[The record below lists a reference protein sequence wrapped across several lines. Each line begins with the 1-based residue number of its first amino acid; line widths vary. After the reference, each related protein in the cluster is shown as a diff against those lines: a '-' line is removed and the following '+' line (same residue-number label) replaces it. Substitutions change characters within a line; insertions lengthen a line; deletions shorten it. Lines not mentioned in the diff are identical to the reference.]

1 MKKKLPEIH
10 PFRNKRIFF
19 NTKQVTW
26 ILLLG
31 VLVSSLISLKANAQ
45 CGSGG
50 LGCPG
55 TNYANYGVNATG
67 AATIEYDNFVSAF
80 HTSTAREATG
90 ELKIWGARSKYD
102 GTGNLLTPTA
112 INSINF
118 PGLTGT
124 PLKATMG
131 GNYTSAPQIIL
142 LTTDGLWA
150 WGLSGQVI
158 STSLK
163 IPAAFG
169 KIALGLPAG
178 VNPLDVKMLF
188 ATHENLAITTCSGDV
203 WVLTNSNANMRGDAA
218 TGFTTWA
225 RVTKADGSNLT
236 GVIATRGAA
245 GAFFALTN
253 TGELYTWGQRT
264 YLGDGT
270 TAQTTRNRAT
280 LMTAPSTTE
289 GAIKMIGVT
298 ASSTT
303 AISYYVLYENGK
315 LFSMGDNAKRQLGD
329 FTTTARTSWVQPL
342 YPSAGNPA
350 VAGNPMD
357 NILWLSPNEHDPNYP
372 SVNVINNQGHQVF
385 SWGEQN
391 GGMLGRT
398 DGILNPGQPT
408 DLATT
413 DIEAIETGGHTTLV
427 VSACRSSFGY
437 AGHKTTGSMGDG
449 TNASLYTSNFSFES
463 NILSLCGLA
472 TQAPKISIAGSPSI
486 DDEGQICVG
495 TSVLLSPTPAGGTL
509 SITSGGAYAT
519 LTGNEL
525 RFTAATPANTPVI
538 VSYTVSTPS
547 CGTVTES
554 RRFLS
559 VVCTPTVTIPGSI
572 FNDGNGNAV
581 QGSGETGM
589 SNDMWANMVGPDG
602 KVITSVKVNSDGTF
616 DFIISKSLLSASG
629 DYSLVFTNTPQTQ
642 GANLPSAETPANGY
656 GYTGVNRGS
665 GATANPA
672 NRTGVVSLGDL
683 STAPN
688 NSTTSAVNVGISDD
702 PAVLPVVFGAIS
714 AKWMSNSLNIT
725 WTTEAEK
732 NNDFFDIE
740 ASTNGVD
747 FTSIGTVKSKAP
759 NGNSDTAI
767 QYELTKELNSNA
779 LASLLGI
786 GMLALGSI
794 GVYRNRKMRLP
805 FMLLIMCGFTTLL
818 LGCKKAK
825 SDELNANGNAFIRV
839 TQVDKDGSRT
849 SSKIVK
855 VAKQ

>member
-1 MKKKLPEIH
+1 MKLKGY
-10 PFRNKRIFF
+10 RNLLYK
-19 NTKQVTW
+19 NSN
-26 ILLLG
+26 LLLKHRFGIFIVLLSLTLSPFLSG
-31 VLVSSLISLKANAQ
+31 VASAQ
-45 CGSGG
+45 CSFNGV
-50 LGCPG
+50 GCAG

-67 AATIEYDNFVSAF
+67 AATLEYDNFVSAF
-80 HTSTAREATG
+80 HTSAAREATG
-90 ELKIWGARSKYD
+90 ELKVWGARSKYD
-102 GTGNLLTPTA
+102 GSGNLLTPTA

-124 PLKATMG
+124 PLKATLAG
-131 GNYTSAPQIIL
+131 DYTTAPQIIL

-150 WGLSGQVI
+150 WGVAGQVI
-158 STSLK
+158 NTGLK
-163 IPAAFG
+163 NTAAFG
-169 KIALGLPAG
+169 KIALGLPSG
-178 VNPLDVKMLF
+178 VSPLDVKMLF
-188 ATHENLAITTCSGDV
+188 ATYENLAITTCSGDV
-203 WVLTNSNANMRGDAA
+203 WVLTNSNANMRGDAG

-225 RVTKADGSNLT
+225 RVTKTDGSNLT
-236 GVIATRGAA
+236 GVVATRGAA

-280 LMTAPSTTE
+280 LMTAPSTSE

-315 LFSMGDNAKRQLGD
+315 LFSMGDNANRQLGD
-329 FTTTARTSWVQPL
+329 FTTTTRTSWVQPL

-350 VAGNPMD
+350 VAGNPMND
-357 NILWLSPNEHDPNYP
+357 ILWLSPNEHDPRYP
-372 SVNVINNQGHQVF
+372 AINVINNQGHQVF
-385 SWGEQN
+385 SWGTQN

-398 DGILNPGQPT
+398 DGNLNPGQPT

-449 TNASLYTSNFSFES
+449 TNASLFTSNFSFES

-472 TQAPKISIAGSPSI
+472 TQAPKINIAGSPSI

-495 TSVLLSPTPAGGTL
+495 TSVLLNPTPAGGTL

-572 FNDGNGNAV
+572 FNDANGNAA
-581 QGSGETGM
+581 QGSGETTL
-589 SNDMWANMVGPDG
+589 SNNMWANLVAPDG

-642 GANLPSAETPANGY
+642 GADLPSAETPANGY

-665 GATANPA
+665 GATADPA

-688 NSTTSAVNVGISDD
+688 NSTTNAVNVGISND
-702 PAVLPVVFGAIS
+702 PAVLPVTFGAIS
-714 AKWMSNSLNIT
+714 AKLLGNSLVLN
-725 WTTEAEK
+725 WVTESEK
-732 NNDFFDIE
+732 NNDHFDIE
-740 ASTNGVD
+740 ASADGVH
-747 FTSIGTVKSKAP
+747 FTSIGTVKSEAE
-759 NGNSDTAI
+759 NGNSDTSIKYNFTKGISTESLAVVLGMALL
-767 QYELTKELNSNA
+767 LTGGLGAFKSRKFRTQFLSVVA
-779 LASLLGI
+779 GGLLVF
-786 GMLALGSI
+786 S
-794 GVYRNRKMRLP
+794 
-805 FMLLIMCGFTTLL
+805 
-818 LGCKKAK
+818 LGCKKAYD
-825 SDELNANGNAFIRV
+825 STDTNGKVFIRIA
-839 TQVDKDGSRT
+839 QVDKDGSK
-849 SSKIVK
+849 SYSKIINVVK
-855 VAKQ
+855 E